1 MTSPNTPLNRSG
13 SSGFSFMQLADP
25 QLGMF
30 AKISERSPEEI
41 TAMRERFADM
51 PYHGIDIR
59 PVSPIAGFAPETG
72 LFTEAIQTAN
82 RIRPAFVV
90 VCGDIVYDW
99 DDDPQA
105 TEARRIGGLL
115 DDGIDLHW
123 VAGNHDVGADEG
135 HRIPTAESLTRYR
148 AGFGPDN
155 YAFQQGDTSF
165 IVLNSSVMQAPQ
177 EVPDEWKSQL
187 DFLAHELEEAKRGGS
202 AHIVLFTHIP
212 LFIRDPEEDDPFGAT
227 AAIPLERRRP
237 ILELLRRYEAD
248 AVFAGHLHGN
258 IYASDGPMEMV
269 VSGPVGYPIS
279 DEGSGYREVRVTPDS
294 IDHSWS
300 RLSFEPP
307 FMDAADG

>member
-1 MTSPNTPLNRSG
+1 MTTPITPWNSSG
-13 SSGFSFMQLADP
+13 PGGFSFMQLADP

-30 AKISERSPEEI
+30 AMFSERSPDQLAI
-41 TAMRERFADM
+41 ARERFASM
-51 PYHGIDIR
+51 PYHGLDMR
-59 PVSPIAGFAPETG
+59 AVSPMTGFAPETG

-82 RIRPAFVV
+82 RLRPAFVV
-90 VCGDIVYDW
+90 VCGDIVNEWENDA
-99 DDDPQA
+99 QA
-105 TEARRIGGLL
+105 DEARRIGGLL
-115 DDGIDLHW
+115 DEGIDLHW
-123 VAGNHDVGADEG
+123 VAGNHDVGADES
-135 HRIPTAESLTRYR
+135 HTIPTAESLARYR

-155 YAFQQGDTSF
+155 YVFQQGDTSF

-212 LFIRDPEEDDPFGAT
+212 LFIRDPEEDDPFGDT

-237 ILELLRRYEAD
+237 VLELLRRYEAD

-258 IYASDGPMEMV
+258 IYASDGSMEMV

-279 DEGSGYREVRVTPDS
+279 DEGSGYREVRVTPDN

-307 FMDAADG
+307 FMDAADD